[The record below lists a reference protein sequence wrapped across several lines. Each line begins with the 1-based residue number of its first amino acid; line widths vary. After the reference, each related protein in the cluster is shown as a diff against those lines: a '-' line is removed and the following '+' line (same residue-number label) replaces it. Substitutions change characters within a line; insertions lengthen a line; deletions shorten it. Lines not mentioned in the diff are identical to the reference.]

1 MNINKMALED
11 IDLQKKECVV
21 YDVVGLEIKDTNEL
35 RLKDINFTM
44 GGHYY
49 VYPNLIE
56 ENRIYLDNCMDKDNM
71 IATSIHEFVE
81 RTFMKFYGIQYEDAH
96 KLSNDVEIVVRNFIA
111 DKLPDLDKDF
121 IKGR

>member
-1 MNINKMALED
+1 MKVKSILDEL
-11 IDLQKKECVV
+11 DLKKKTKGI
-21 YDVVGLEIKDTNEL
+21 YDAVGFEIVDTNEL
-35 RLKDINFTM
+35 RLVDINFTM
-44 GGHYY
+44 GGHHY
-49 VYPNLIE
+49 VYPNLIPQ
-56 ENRIYLDNCMDKDNM
+56 NMVYLDDCMDKDNM